1 MIDVRI
7 QPKPYKDCQMQVTK
21 VNTERDPS
29 NYGDAVSNAIFHVA
43 RGHWLA
49 ERAVEGFAEAF
60 RGNVWASGG
69 PNLVCTVFIRY
80 CDCTSGSGQNSHNI
94 Q

>member
-1 MIDVRI
+1 
-7 QPKPYKDCQMQVTK
+7 MQVTR
-21 VNTERDPS
+21 VQTERDPS

-69 PNLVCTVFIRY
+69 PNLVQSLSDIVTVPRDQGKIVTMSNKY
-80 CDCTSGSGQNSHNI
+80 ANK
-94 Q
+94 